1 MGRVGRY
8 VQLKAREGQRDAL
21 VEHMLGA
28 AQLLADVPGCELY
41 VINTSATETDT
52 VWVTEVWSTQAE
64 LDASL
69 TIESVKASVEQ
80 VLPLLA
86 GPPEQENFAE
96 HPSTHSDEQGFRYS
110 ACSPSEALSGR
121 NHKETCAGCI
131 VSLTTPT
138 RSLLSAFRSVSS
150 LSLVEKASRVFA
162 ASYFLR

>member
-28 AQLLADVPGCELY
+28 AQFLVDVPGCELY
-41 VINTSATETDT
+41 VINTSAADADA

-86 GPPEQENFAE
+86 G
-96 HPSTHSDEQGFRYS
+96 
-110 ACSPSEALSGR
+110 SPDRIDILPVGG
-121 NHKETCAGCI
+121 KG
-131 VSLTTPT
+131 LDGG
-138 RSLLSAFRSVSS
+138 
-150 LSLVEKASRVFA
+150 
-162 ASYFLR
+162 

>member
-28 AQLLADVPGCELY
+28 AQLLADAPGCELY
-41 VINTSATETDT
+41 VINTSATDADA

-80 VLPLLA
+80 VVPLLA
-86 GPPEQENFAE
+86 SPPERIDIL
-96 HPSTHSDEQGFRYS
+96 PVGGKGLDG
-110 ACSPSEALSGR
+110 G
-121 NHKETCAGCI
+121 
-131 VSLTTPT
+131 
-138 RSLLSAFRSVSS
+138 
-150 LSLVEKASRVFA
+150 
-162 ASYFLR
+162 

>member
-28 AQLLADVPGCELY
+28 AHLLADVPGCELY
-41 VINTSATETDT
+41 VINTSSTDADA

-86 GPPEQENFAE
+86 GPPDRIDIL
-96 HPSTHSDEQGFRYS
+96 PVGGKGLDG
-110 ACSPSEALSGR
+110 G
-121 NHKETCAGCI
+121 
-131 VSLTTPT
+131 
-138 RSLLSAFRSVSS
+138 
-150 LSLVEKASRVFA
+150 
-162 ASYFLR
+162 

>member
-28 AQLLADVPGCELY
+28 AQLLVDVPGCELY
-41 VINTSATETDT
+41 VINTSATDADA

-69 TIESVKASVEQ
+69 SIESVKASVEQ

-86 GPPEQENFAE
+86 GPPDRIDIL
-96 HPSTHSDEQGFRYS
+96 PVGGKGLDG
-110 ACSPSEALSGR
+110 G
-121 NHKETCAGCI
+121 
-131 VSLTTPT
+131 
-138 RSLLSAFRSVSS
+138 
-150 LSLVEKASRVFA
+150 
-162 ASYFLR
+162 

>member
-28 AQLLADVPGCELY
+28 AQLLADVPGCEFY
-41 VINTSATETDT
+41 VINTSATGADA

-80 VLPLLA
+80 VVPLLA
-86 GPPEQENFAE
+86 GPPDRIDIL
-96 HPSTHSDEQGFRYS
+96 PVGGKGLDG
-110 ACSPSEALSGR
+110 G
-121 NHKETCAGCI
+121 
-131 VSLTTPT
+131 
-138 RSLLSAFRSVSS
+138 
-150 LSLVEKASRVFA
+150 
-162 ASYFLR
+162 